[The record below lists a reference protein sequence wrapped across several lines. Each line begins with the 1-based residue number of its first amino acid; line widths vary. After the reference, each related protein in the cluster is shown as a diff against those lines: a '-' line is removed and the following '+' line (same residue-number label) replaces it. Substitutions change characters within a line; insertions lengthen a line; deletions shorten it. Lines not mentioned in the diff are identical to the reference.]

1 VTSNSMVS
9 SSSIKVKMKGGM
21 ILFTCLALFALIL
34 SACGGGSGSSGTTQ
48 GGGTKSSALTIV
60 PSPIGDFAK
69 NFNPYAPSPSYG
81 TQGMIFE
88 TLLFFNRLDGS
99 VKPWL
104 ASSYQISSDAKTIT
118 FNLRQDVK
126 WSNGQPLTADDVVF
140 TLNLL
145 KQYPAADTNN
155 LWGTIS
161 AVTSSDSHTVVVTLK
176 QPNAPILWYLGG
188 STWIV
193 PKSLWSSAGDPTKFT
208 DPNPVGTGPFTLKS
222 FTPQL
227 IDLAK
232 NPNYWQPGK
241 PVISEVRYPS
251 FNSNTSAELLL
262 SRGEVDWTGLFTPNI
277 EKTFVS
283 RDSTHNHYW
292 FPASNVVMLYLNLG
306 KAPFNDLALRKAISY
321 ALDRDQMSKVA
332 EDGYEQVA
340 HPTGLILPANKSF
353 LSSDYQNAS
362 FALDVAKATQTLDSA
377 GYKKGSDG
385 IYVDKSGKKLSFN
398 LNVVTGWTD
407 WVTICQIMA
416 SNLKAIGID
425 AKVNPIAYND
435 YYSALQLGSFDM
447 AISWTNP
454 GPTPY
459 FLYNSLLNS
468 KNTAAVGQ
476 KAASNFER
484 WSDPTTDKYL
494 QQFASSTDTATQQEA
509 IAGIEKIVAQ
519 QLPSI
524 PLVDG
529 ATWYEYS
536 SARFTGWPDANNAYA
551 VPSPYTFPDA
561 EVVALNLKPA

>member
-1 VTSNSMVS
+1 MASNSIPL
-9 SSSIKVKMKGGM
+9 SSSIKKMSGGT
-21 ILFTCLALFALIL
+21 ILCTCLALFALIL
-34 SACGGGSGSSGTTQ
+34 SACGGNGNGTANNQ
-48 GGGTKSSALTIV
+48 GAKSSVLTIV
-60 PSPIGDFAK
+60 PSPNGDFTK
-69 NFNPYAPSPSYG
+69 NFNPFAASPSYG
-81 TQGMIFE
+81 TQGMIYE

-99 VKPWL
+99 TKPWL

-126 WSNGQPLTADDVVF
+126 WTDGQQLTADDVVF

-145 KQYPAADTNN
+145 KQYPATDTNG
-155 LWGTIS
+155 LWNTI
-161 AVTSSDSHTVVVTLK
+161 ANVTNSDSHTVVVTLK
-176 QPNAPILWYLGG
+176 QPNAPILWFLGG

-193 PKSLWSSAGDPTKFT
+193 PKHLWSSVGDPSKYTN
-208 DPNPVGTGPFTLKS
+208 PNPVGTGPYTLKS

-241 PVISEVRYPS
+241 PVVSEIRYPS
-251 FNSNTSAELLL
+251 FNSNTGADLLL
-262 SRGEVDWTGLFTPNI
+262 SRGEVDWTGIFTPNI

-283 RDSTHNHYW
+283 RDPAHNHYW

-306 KAPFNDLALRKAISY
+306 KAPFNDLAVRKAISY
-321 ALDRDQMSKVA
+321 ALDRNQMSKVA

-353 LSSDYQNAS
+353 LSSDYQSSS
-362 FALDVAKATQTLDSA
+362 FSLDVAKATQTLDSA

-385 IYVDKSGKKLSFN
+385 IYLDKTGKKMSFN

-416 SNLKAIGID
+416 TNLKAIGIE
-425 AKVNPIAYND
+425 AKVNAIAFND
-435 YYSALQLGSFDM
+435 YLSALQLGSFDM

-459 FLYNSLLNS
+459 FLYNSLLSS
-468 KNTAAVGQ
+468 KNTAAIG
-476 KAASNFER
+476 KSAPSNWER
-484 WSDPTTDKYL
+484 WNDPTTDKYL
-494 QQFASSTDTATQQEA
+494 QQFASTTDTTAQQQA
-509 IAGIEKIVAQ
+509 IAGIEKIVAE
-519 QLPSI
+519 QLPTI

-529 ATWYEYS
+529 AQWYEYS
-536 SARFTGWPDANNAYA
+536 TVRFTGWPDANNQYA

-561 EVVALNLKPA
+561 AVVALNLKPV

>member
-1 VTSNSMVS
+1 M
-9 SSSIKVKMKGGM
+9 
-21 ILFTCLALFALIL
+21 
-34 SACGGGSGSSGTTQ
+34 
-48 GGGTKSSALTIV
+48 
-60 PSPIGDFAK
+60 
-69 NFNPYAPSPSYG
+69 
-81 TQGMIFE
+81 
-88 TLLFFNRLDGS
+88 
-99 VKPWL
+99 
-104 ASSYQISSDAKTIT
+104 
-118 FNLRQDVK
+118 
-126 WSNGQPLTADDVVF
+126 F

-161 AVTSSDSHTVVVTLK
+161 AVSSSDAHTVVVTLK
-176 QPNAPILWYLGG
+176 QANAPILWYLGG
-188 STWIV
+188 GTWIV
-193 PKSLWSSAGDPTKFT
+193 PKHLWTSVGDPSKYTN
-208 DPNPVGTGPFTLKS
+208 PSPVGTGPFTLKS

-241 PVISEVRYPS
+241 PVISEIRYPS
-251 FNSNTSAELLL
+251 FNSNTSADLLL
-262 SRGEVDWTGLFTPNI
+262 SRGEVDWTGIFTPNI

-283 RDSTHNHYW
+283 HDPTHNHYW
-292 FPASNVVMLYLNLG
+292 FPAANVVMLYLNLS

-321 ALDRDQMSKVA
+321 ALDRGQMSKVA

-353 LSSDYQNAS
+353 LASDYQSSS

-385 IYVDKSGKKLSFN
+385 IYMDKSGKKLSFN

-416 SNLKAIGID
+416 TNLKAIGIE
-425 AKVNPIAYND
+425 AKVNAIAFND
-435 YYSALQLGSFDM
+435 YFSALQLGSFDM

-468 KNTAAVGQ
+468 KNTAAVG
-476 KAASNFER
+476 KTAASNWER
-484 WSDPTTDKYL
+484 WSDPATDKFL
-494 QQFASSTDTATQQEA
+494 QQFASSTDTTTQQQA
-509 IAGIEKIVAQ
+509 IAGIEKVVAE

-529 ATWYEYS
+529 AQWYES
-536 SARFTGWPDANNAYA
+536 S
-551 VPSPYTFPDA
+551 
-561 EVVALNLKPA
+561 L